1 MSKKTKLTLDIV
13 AAALFLA
20 AVLPQATG
28 IAAHEWAGLAA
39 MAALLL
45 HVAASAQALGG
56 LMRAAKKGAALA
68 VARIALDAALFVA
81 LAVCVVSGVLI
92 SATVLPAFGLFAPG
106 YFVWDPLHAASA
118 KVLLALVLVHAASH
132 AGRLAGMLKGKA
144 GNNGSR
150 R

>member
-1 MSKKTKLTLDIV
+1 MSKKMKLV
-13 AAALFLA
+13 FAAAA
-20 AVLPQATG
+20 AVLFIVVALPQATG
-28 IAAHEWAGLAA
+28 IAAHEWVGLAA
-39 MAALLL
+39 MVALLL
-45 HVAASAQALGG
+45 HVAASSVTLGG
-56 LMRAAKKGAALA
+56 LARAAKKGEAMA

-81 LAVCVVSGVLI
+81 LAACVVSGVLV

-132 AGRLAGMLKGKA
+132 AGKMAGMLKGKA
-144 GNNGSR
+144 GDNGNR